1 MYTRR
6 AAAPLVVVT
15 NPEGARS
22 SPLSPSRV
30 ASPRETADALLALVR
45 AQGSAAVQ
53 DWLTGAIATTRA
65 PVDRSGFAAA
75 FALAAR
81 QAGRAAPAPT
91 PAAVARL
98 GAAGVTWPIRPWGLD
113 GLTRAALLL
122 HAASGLSPGELE
134 TLVEECFLRG
144 DTRERQAVLRTLALL
159 PDPAR
164 FVPLGVEACRTS
176 VQPVFEAIAC
186 ENPFPARHFPESSFN
201 QMVLKAIFIEVPVGR
216 ILGLDGR
223 ITPEL
228 RRMAADYASERR
240 AAGRSV
246 PEDVAYL
253 LGENGSR
260 S

>member
-1 MYTRR
+1 
-6 AAAPLVVVT
+6 VT
-15 NPEGARS
+15 NPEETRS
-22 SPLSPSRV
+22 SPQSPSRV
-30 ASPRETADALLALVR
+30 ASPRETADDFLAIVR
-45 AQGSAAVQ
+45 AQVSAPVR
-53 DWLTGAIATTRA
+53 DWLTSAVAATR
-65 PVDRSGFAAA
+65 PPLDRSAFATA

-81 QAGRAAPAPT
+81 QAGRAAPEAA
-91 PAAVARL
+91 PAALARL
-98 GAAGVTWPIRPWGLD
+98 GAAGVIWPIGPWGLD

-134 TLVEECFLRG
+134 TLVEECFLQG

-164 FVPLGVEACRTS
+164 FVPLGAEACRTS

-186 ENPFPARHFPESSFN
+186 ENPFPACHFPESSFN
-201 QMVLKAIFIEVPVGR
+201 QMVLKAIFIGVPVGR

-246 PEDVAYL
+246 PDDVAYL